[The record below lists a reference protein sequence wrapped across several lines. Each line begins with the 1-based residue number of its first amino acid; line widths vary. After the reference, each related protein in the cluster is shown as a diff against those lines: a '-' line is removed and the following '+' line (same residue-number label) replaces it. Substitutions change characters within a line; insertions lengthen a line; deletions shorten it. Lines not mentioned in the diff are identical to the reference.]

1 MTSDRR
7 LAELARAIDDADQ
20 SIEAHRRL
28 LASWRVTF
36 NGLRRELRRAI
47 GKSKTIRVTE
57 RGARTVRGDK
67 RTAKPGRRHSAP
79 EKT

>member
-47 GKSKTIRVTE
+47 GKTKVVRVTE
-57 RGARTVRGDK
+57 RGARTVRGEK
-67 RTAKPGRRHSAP
+67 GPARAARRRQESGS
-79 EKT
+79 